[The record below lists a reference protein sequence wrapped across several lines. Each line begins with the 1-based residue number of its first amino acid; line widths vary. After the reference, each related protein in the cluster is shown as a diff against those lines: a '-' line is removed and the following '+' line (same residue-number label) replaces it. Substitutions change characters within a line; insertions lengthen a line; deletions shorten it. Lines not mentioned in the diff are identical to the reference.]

1 MDKKTQPKISMPPWQ
16 SPREWTELVWALSH
30 TSDKNQDRLGSAI
43 SLAGRIKKRLER
55 VSSDLDLLC
64 SSTCAACTDI
74 CCRKATVWYDFKDLL
89 FVYFSGLN
97 FPESQIIKKEN
108 SCPHLTEKGCI
119 LPRTARPFICTWYIC
134 PAQKKC
140 LALPGPPSPKNSMVT
155 ALEEIKQMRK
165 KLEDEFIRA
174 VSWHI
179 DQF

>member
-1 MDKKTQPKISMPPWQ
+1 MNKKNQPRISIPPWQ
-16 SPREWTELVWALSH
+16 SSREWTELAWAIRH
-30 TSDKNQDRLGSAI
+30 TCDNNQNRLNSVI
-43 SLAGRIKKRLER
+43 SLAGRIKKQLGR

-64 SSTCAACTDI
+64 SSTCGACTDI

-89 FVYFSGLN
+89 FIHFSGLN
-97 FPESQIIKKEN
+97 FPVSQIIKKEN
-108 SCPHLTEKGCI
+108 SCPRLSEKGCI

-140 LALPGPPSPKNSMVT
+140 LALPGPPSPKKSMMT

-174 VSWHI
+174 VS
-179 DQF
+179 